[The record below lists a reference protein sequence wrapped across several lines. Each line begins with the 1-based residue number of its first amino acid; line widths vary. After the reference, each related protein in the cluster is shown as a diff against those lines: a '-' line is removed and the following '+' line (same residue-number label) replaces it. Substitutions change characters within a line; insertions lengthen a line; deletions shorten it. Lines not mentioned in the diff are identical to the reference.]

1 MFRYFSK
8 KIKVIG
14 SKLRIFLFFFLL
26 SSSIFADIAGVS
38 ITSDH
43 LAVAFKEDHSEFI
56 FSGNVQINAPLFS
69 AKCTRAQ
76 VINAGKTQD
85 LSCDLGNIRRV
96 SIEGPITF
104 TQDQRSCHADFAEI
118 IPAESL
124 ILLTGNATL
133 NDPMGNVSANEIRIN
148 YVSKTIEISNT
159 VHTPVQ
165 IDIYPNG
172 KGDQKSTTPSE
183 NFTNYSHSK
192 TSASSLFG
200 DAISPLCTVRK
211 S

>member
-1 MFRYFSK
+1 MFRYFLK
-8 KIKVIG
+8 KIKLIG
-14 SKLRIFLFFFLL
+14 SKLHIFLFFFLL

-43 LAVAFKEDHSEFI
+43 LTVALKGEDTEFI

-85 LSCDLGNIRRV
+85 LTCDLGNIRRV
-96 SIEGPITF
+96 TIEGPITF
-104 TQDQRSCHADFAEI
+104 TQDQRSCSADFAEI
-118 IPAESL
+118 IPSESL

-133 NDPMGNVSANEIRIN
+133 NDPMGNLSANEIRIN
-148 YVSKTIEISNT
+148 YVAKTIEISNT
-159 VHTPVQ
+159 IHTPVQ

-172 KGDQKSTTPSE
+172 QNDKLISNE

-192 TSASSLFG
+192 VSTQSLF
-200 DAISPLCTVRK
+200 DNTFSPLCTLRN